1 MPFENHADITLIDEE
16 KDLWE
21 VDTPLV
27 YKDAAGIV
35 YTVPEGYVSHNMAS
49 IPRLPLMYLVFK
61 GPDTHRPG
69 ILHDYLCTLSKTGD
83 FKRSKADDLFYEAL
97 RSEGVGVVR
106 ARMMWSAVRLAGMVT

>member
-1 MPFENHADITLIDEE
+1 MPFKNHADITLIDED

-27 YKDAAGIV
+27 YEANDGTI
-35 YTVPEGYVSHNMAS
+35 YTVPEGYISHQLAS

-69 ILHDYLCTLSKTGD
+69 ILHDYLCRQIDRK
-83 FKRSKADDLFYEAL
+83 KADAIFYEAL
-97 RSEGVGVVR
+97 RSEGVGVIR
-106 ARMMWSAVRLAGMVT
+106 ARLMWSAVRVVSVVQRSKT